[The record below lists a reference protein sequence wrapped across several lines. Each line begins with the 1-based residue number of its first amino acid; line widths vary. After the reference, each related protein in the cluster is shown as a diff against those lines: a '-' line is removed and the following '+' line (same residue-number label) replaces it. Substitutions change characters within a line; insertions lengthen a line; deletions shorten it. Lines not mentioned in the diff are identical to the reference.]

1 MAEKAFRNTFAPGI
15 GGESIDVGMVIE
27 GLRFG
32 VIREADLPAEVHGA
46 VEAELERRG
55 RELISPKRVII
66 LLIGTVGEV
75 RGRTLLQKY
84 TFLVDMEMYSRKSR
98 DIYTMFGWKAHESGP
113 HSASHGRYV
122 DDAVRDG
129 LVEEFPIAPRHA
141 GEATGY
147 RLTSRG
153 KEMFDG
159 LLGAFQGDSDSMKCI
174 LAEFVPEQSVERV
187 ASYIHERYPG
197 YAGKSVVWSRVGRGK

>member
-1 MAEKAFRNTFAPGI
+1 MFRNTFAPEI
-15 GGESIDVGMVIE
+15 GGENIDVGMVIE

-46 VEAELERRG
+46 VEAELGRRK
-55 RELISPKRVII
+55 RELISTKRVII

-75 RGRTLLQKY
+75 RGKTLLQKY

-113 HSASHGRYV
+113 HSAWHGRYV
-122 DDAVRDG
+122 DDMVRDG

-153 KEMFDG
+153 KDMFNE
-159 LLGAFQGDSDSMKCI
+159 LLGAFQKDTDSMKRI
-174 LAEFVPEQSVERV
+174 LAEFAPEQSVERV
-187 ASYIHERYPG
+187 VSHIRGRYPE
-197 YAGKSVVWSRVGRGK
+197 YVGKSVVWSRVGRAK